1 MSLAIKTTQKAV
13 NAYVVSCAGKLDTE
27 TAPLLEKEV
36 RRLMGLG
43 TQVLALDLENLTYMS
58 SAGVRVLMIA
68 HRGMKDSGGKVALL
82 RLQPQIKKVL
92 EIIQA
97 LPDERVF
104 RDMGEL
110 DAYLDRMQQKV
121 LGKED

>member
-1 MSLAIKTTQKAV
+1 MSLSIQTTQKAL
-13 NAYVVSCAGKLDTE
+13 NAYVVSCAGRLDTE

-36 RRLMGLG
+36 RRWMVPG
-43 TQVLALDLENLTYMS
+43 TQMLALDLENLTYMS

-68 HRGMKDSGGKVALL
+68 HKGMKDLGGKIALL

-110 DAYLDRMQQKV
+110 DAYLDRMQKKV
-121 LGKED
+121 IEKEG

>member
-1 MSLAIKTTQKAV
+1 MSLEIKTTQKALQ
-13 NAYVVSCAGKLDTE
+13 AYVISCAGRLDTE

-36 RRLMGLG
+36 RRLIGLG
-43 TQVLALDLENLTYMS
+43 PKVLALDLERLTYMS

-68 HRGMKDSGGKVALL
+68 HNGVKERDGKVILL

-104 RDMGEL
+104 KDMAEL
-110 DAYLDRMQQKV
+110 DAYLDRMQKKV
-121 LGKED
+121 LEES

>member
-1 MSLAIKTTQKAV
+1 MSLEIKTTQKAL
-13 NAYVVSCAGKLDTE
+13 NAYVVSCTGRLDTE

-36 RRLMGLG
+36 RRLIGLG
-43 TQVLALDLENLTYMS
+43 PQLLALDLEQLAYMS

-68 HRGMKDSGGKVALL
+68 HKGMKDLGGKVALL

-97 LPDERVF
+97 LPEQRIF
-104 RDMGEL
+104 KDMGEL
-110 DAYLDRMQQKV
+110 DAYLDKMQKKV
-121 LGKED
+121 LEEG